1 MNKVK
6 ITSAI
11 TSAAGVTLYTT
22 DGKEINLP
30 ATGYRTKSIMDEIT
44 KPLAKHKTVEIDLD
58 SYSLEAKVEAKTG
71 GLIRFVRKKFRDFVG
86 HFNLGSYGDSQ
97 VTAEGET
104 IEQPTGPVVDPD
116 AETLVAIVDGKEIPG
131 MEKLEKQI
139 EYAAF
144 QNVKGLQRFL
154 ERLSKVIDK
163 RGHSVQELLHF
174 IERADLPIAD
184 DGTIVGYKILCFS
197 SYDKDVFV
205 DPHTRKV
212 HQRVGSRVS
221 MAESLVDPSRRIQCS
236 SGLHVARRGYIA
248 GFRYDLITLIK
259 VAPEDVIAVPYNE
272 PDKMR
277 AAAYHIVA
285 RVPEEGYHL
294 LLRNKPMTSH
304 EPSAKILAN
313 VIAGDHIEVVE
324 DVVIGG
330 AKGTNV
336 VTTPRRGVTID
347 KLASV
352 AEVKTDVAKVEA
364 LDESLDKNVVS
375 VKEVKKAVEEVV
387 AEKKA
392 EKEQRAAAKA
402 AKADVKKAPAP
413 KKTKAVS
420 IKEEAAQRAAQ
431 VSPKKG
437 GVNKKPSKVV
447 TRPAAPAKMSQPQPP
462 MQTSTI
468 PEKWREAYNR
478 VKAGEISQRE
488 AERLYS
494 ISAKKLRALRREIE
508 GK

>member
-1 MNKVK
+1 MNKVTIK
-6 ITSAI
+6 AAI
-11 TSAAGVTLYTT
+11 TSAAGVTLYTV

-30 ATGYRTKSIMDEIT
+30 AAGYRTKSIMDEIT
-44 KPLAKHKTVEIDLD
+44 RPLAKHKSVEIDLD

-71 GLIRFVRKKFRDFVG
+71 GLIRFVKKKLRDFVG
-86 HFNLGSYGDSQ
+86 HFNLGSYGASQ
-97 VTAEGET
+97 VTSEGET
-104 IEQPTGPVVDPD
+104 IEQPAGPAFDPD
-116 AETLVAIVDGKEIPG
+116 QETLVAIVDGKEIPG

-144 QNVKGLQRFL
+144 KDAKGLQRFL
-154 ERLSKVIDK
+154 ERLAKVIDK
-163 RGHSVQELLHF
+163 RGHSVQELLNF

-197 SYDKDVFV
+197 QDSKDIFV

-221 MAESLVDPSRRIQCS
+221 MAESLVDPSRRVECS
-236 SGLHVARRGYIA
+236 SGLHVARRGYVA

-285 RVPEEGYHL
+285 RVPDEGYAL
-294 LLRNKPMTSH
+294 LCQNKPMTTH

-313 VIAGDHIEVVE
+313 VIAGDHIEVIE

-330 AKGTNV
+330 ARGTNV
-336 VTTPRRGVTID
+336 VTTPRRGITYD

-364 LDESLDKNVVS
+364 LDELEKTVATVS
-375 VKEVKKAVEEVV
+375 IKDVKKAVEEAV

-392 EKEQRAAAKA
+392 EKEQRAAAKV
-402 AKADVKKAPAP
+402 AKADVKKAP
-413 KKTKAVS
+413 T
-420 IKEEAAQRAAQ
+420 Q

-437 GVNKKPSKVV
+437 GVNKQPSKVA
-447 TRPAAPAKMSQPQPP
+447 TRPAAPAKMSQPQKSGAAPKA
-462 MQTSTI
+462 TREV
-468 PEKWREAYNR
+468 PEKWREAYRR
-478 VKAGEISQRE
+478 VSAGEISQRE
-488 AERLYS
+488 AERLYN

>member
-6 ITSAI
+6 IVSAI
-11 TSAAGVTLYTT
+11 TSAAGVTLYTA

-30 ATGYRTKSIMDEIT
+30 AAGYRTMSIMDEIA
-44 KPLAKHKTVEIDLD
+44 KPLAKHRTVEIDLD
-58 SYSLEAKVEAKTG
+58 AYSLEAKVEAKTG
-71 GLIRFVRKKFRDFVG
+71 GLIRFVKKKFRDFVG
-86 HFNLGSYGDSQ
+86 HFNLGSYGEAQ
-97 VTAEGET
+97 RTADGET
-104 IEQPTGPVVDPD
+104 YEQPAGPAVDPD
-116 AETLVAIVDGKEIPG
+116 QETLVAIVDGKEIPG

-144 QNVKGLQRFL
+144 KDAKGLQRFL

-163 RGHSVQELLHF
+163 RGHSVQELLNF

-197 SYDKDVFV
+197 ADSRDVFV

-221 MAESLVDPSRRIQCS
+221 MVESLVDPSRRVQCS
-236 SGLHVARRGYIA
+236 SGLHVARRGYIG

-259 VAPEDVIAVPYNE
+259 VAPEDVIAVPYND

-285 RVPEEGYHL
+285 RVPQEGYDL
-294 LLRNKPMTSH
+294 LLRNKPMTTH

-313 VIAGDHIEVVE
+313 VIAGDHIEVIE

-330 AKGTNV
+330 ARGTNV
-336 VTTPRRGVTID
+336 VTTPRRGITAD

-352 AEVKTDVAKVEA
+352 AEEKTNVAKVEA
-364 LDESLDKNVVS
+364 LDESQDKNVVS
-375 VKEVKKAVEEVV
+375 IKRIKQVVEEAV
-387 AEKKA
+387 AEKKV

-413 KKTKAVS
+413 K
-420 IKEEAAQRAAQ
+420 

-437 GVNKKPSKVV
+437 GVNKGPSKVK
-447 TRPAAPAKMSQPQPP
+447 TRPAAPAPIKSGAAPKAERPGA
-462 MQTSTI
+462 I
-468 PEKWREAYNR
+468 PEKWREAYAR
-478 VKAGEISQRE
+478 VASGEISQRE
-488 AERLYS
+488 AEKLYS